1 MAAKKR
7 ELFKILGKS
16 IRGGSI
22 IREYDF
28 LRRNQEGKGLMKWCK
43 ANEVADTYFI
53 NEQRLKGS
61 KGGEFT
67 V

>member
-7 ELFKILGKS
+7 ELFKVSGKS
-16 IRGGSI
+16 IRRGSI

-43 ANEVADTYFI
+43 ANEVAYKYCI
-53 NEQRLKGS
+53 NEQQLKGS